1 HRLPSEHRYSGRS
14 RRARRH
20 GVSAHRPEHADVD
33 SRALRRWRSARS
45 AHASGDHRGR
55 RCDDGRH
62 RRGEVHQVAW
72 RRGNAQH
79 RRHRRIHGVKIE
91 WRTVGPFQENSYLVV
106 DETTGRAV
114 LIDPGAE
121 PEALLAML
129 ETSGAT
135 LEAIWLT
142 HAHIDHIGGI
152 AAVKRIIDVPV
163 YLHPADRPLYDRGAV
178 QAGFY
183 GLPFEQPPTPERALA
198 EDDRLELGNLV
209 FQVMHLP
216 GHAPGHVA
224 FVSGDRVLS
233 GDLLFAGSV

>member
-1 HRLPSEHRYSGRS
+1 M
-14 RRARRH
+14 
-20 GVSAHRPEHADVD
+20 
-33 SRALRRWRSARS
+33 
-45 AHASGDHRGR
+45 
-55 RCDDGRH
+55 
-62 RRGEVHQVAW
+62 
-72 RRGNAQH
+72 
-79 RRHRRIHGVKIE
+79 KIE

-106 DETTGRAV
+106 DDTTGKAV

-152 AAVKRIIDVPV
+152 AAVKRVVDVPI
-163 YLHPADRPLYDRGAV
+163 YLHPADRPLYDRGAM

-183 GLPFEQPPTPERALA
+183 GLPFEQPPAPDRALA
-198 EDDRLELGNLV
+198 EGDRLELGSLV
-209 FQVMHLP
+209 FHVMHVP

-233 GDLLFAGSV
+233 GDLLFAGSIGRTDLPLCDPAKMEDSLERICTLPDSTVVYPGHGPPTSIGAERATNPFLGVARSRE